1 MAQVLIIDDHDT
13 IREGLE
19 LLLRRRGHKTYSA
32 EGGKRGLDLLSE
44 YGADLV
50 ITDLKMAEVDGIE
63 VLRRVRAK
71 APETDVMVITAFGT
85 IENAVEAMKLGAADF
100 ITKPISSEEF
110 AVKVDRL
117 LRDRAE
123 REGLR
128 QENMALRIENA
139 SLKEETEARY
149 GEIIGEAPIMHEVFK
164 WVTRVARSEST
175 VMIYGESGT
184 GKELVARAIHA
195 ASGRKDGAFIRVN
208 CGALSESLLDSELF
222 GHEKGAF
229 TGADRQRRGRFELAN
244 GGTLFLDEI
253 STISPMTQIR
263 LLRVLQERELERVG
277 GEDTIPVDVRIVA
290 ATNTPADEL
299 LGNGDFREDLFY
311 RLHVVP
317 ITLPPLK
324 SRISDIPLLVDHFIT
339 KLRDRTRSPA
349 EAMTQGAI
357 EKLVGY
363 SWPGNVRELEN
374 VIERALV
381 LYRRHR
387 HRCERSAIVRLGQ
400 RRPVRGRAT
409 ASVGR
414 TEPERRG
421 RGYGRAAPSAGSRAG
436 RRSEG
441 RGREASGPQ
450 AQRPLLQAREVRDR
464 GVTRRTSITRPAMVG
479 GSLPARALLVLVLC
493 LGAAFFCAESSWA
506 QTGITLEEREL
517 DYSSARNAHQAAL
530 DARAAVQARYERALA
545 EVEASRP
552 TGDDVRYE
560 RALAAFHQRALEMQ
574 GSDRRVSETAAQQE
588 QARRT
593 YLVAVDDRLEE
604 LYQQIAQADPFQRT
618 DIVSYITDLD
628 NRVAEL
634 ERVATVDV
642 RSVPLPEI
650 GFDPRDGPEE
660 LRAKADLLQRRGA
673 QIEAL
678 VLDIDGQM
686 QSLERRLRREQI
698 RIDFMAGLT
707 RFDDPQVPLGAS
719 GDPGTSDPEQPPPT
733 GIPADSVAVPV
744 EQLSLP
750 ERIEDLRELRA
761 LMLERRQEVEARA
774 QMFLERIGGE
784 RV

>member
-123 REGLR
+123 RERLR

-149 GEIIGEAPIMHEVFK
+149 GEIIGEAPIMQEVFK

-195 ASGRKDGAFIRVN
+195 ASGRKDGPFIRVN

-381 LYRRHR
+381 LTDGTVIDVNDLPLFG
-387 HRCERSAIVRLGQ
+387 SDNG
-400 RRPVRGRAT
+400 
-409 ASVGR
+409 
-414 TEPERRG
+414 
-421 RGYGRAAPSAGSRAG
+421 APSEEEQPLPSGGLNLNDAV
-436 RRSEG
+436 EG
-441 RGREASGPQ
+441 
-450 AQRPLLQAREVRDR
+450 
-464 GVTRRTSITRPAMVG
+464 M
-479 GSLPARALLVLVLC
+479 
-493 LGAAFFCAESSWA
+493 
-506 QTGITLEEREL
+506 EERLLRQALE
-517 DYSSARNAHQAAL
+517 QAAGVKAEA
-530 DARAAVQARYERALA
+530 ARLLGLKPSAL
-545 EVEASRP
+545 
-552 TGDDVRYE
+552 YYK
-560 RALAAFHQRALEMQ
+560 LEKY
-574 GSDRRVSETAAQQE
+574 G
-588 QARRT
+588 
-593 YLVAVDDRLEE
+593 
-604 LYQQIAQADPFQRT
+604 
-618 DIVSYITDLD
+618 
-628 NRVAEL
+628 
-634 ERVATVDV
+634 
-642 RSVPLPEI
+642 
-650 GFDPRDGPEE
+650 
-660 LRAKADLLQRRGA
+660 
-673 QIEAL
+673 IEA
-678 VLDIDGQM
+678 
-686 QSLERRLRREQI
+686 
-698 RIDFMAGLT
+698 
-707 RFDDPQVPLGAS
+707 
-719 GDPGTSDPEQPPPT
+719 
-733 GIPADSVAVPV
+733 
-744 EQLSLP
+744 
-750 ERIEDLRELRA
+750 
-761 LMLERRQEVEARA
+761 
-774 QMFLERIGGE
+774 
-784 RV
+784 